1 VDDPAPTRTV
11 GWILVVLQVELSL
24 PVRRSEAV
32 PGLRASDAAHMDER
46 RAPRLLTTI
55 MRPSGTSDE
64 HWNLNGKLARPQA
77 DGDAIVYSSGPE
89 FLVDD
94 ADPRWRCFDAA
105 QVSDTELREVDI
117 LLENLTSPRF
127 AMRRVRGVESPR
139 NFAQYVRTEGR
150 NRVDAR
156 LRISNLP
163 KLVRLLGKHSDFND
177 LQYCEAVSPV
187 PATTRIPTAFANIR

>member
-1 VDDPAPTRTV
+1 MDDPAPTRTV

-117 LLENLTSPRF
+117 LPGEPHLSEICDAKGPRCRI
-127 AMRRVRGVESPR
+127 ASKVRAIRSDR
-139 NFAQYVRTEGR
+139 RTESGR
-150 NRVDAR
+150 CAAA
-156 LRISNLP
+156 NLE
-163 KLVRLLGKHSDFND
+163 SA
-177 LQYCEAVSPV
+177 EAGS
-187 PATTRIPTAFANIR
+187 AGREAQ

>member
-1 VDDPAPTRTV
+1 MDDPAPTRTV

-24 PVRRSEAV
+24 PVSRSEAI

-46 RAPRLLTTI
+46 RAPRFLRTI

-64 HWNLNGKLARPQA
+64 HWNFNGKLARPQA

-89 FLVDD
+89 FLVQD
-94 ADPRWRCFDAA
+94 ADAWWRCFDAA
-105 QVSDTELREVDI
+105 QVSDSELREVDI

-127 AMRRVRGVESPR
+127 AVRRVRGVESPR
-139 NFAQYVRTEGR
+139 NFAQYVRTEGW
-150 NRVDAR
+150 NPVDAR

-163 KLVRLLGKHSDFND
+163 KLVRL
-177 LQYCEAVSPV
+177 VSLYNV
-187 PATTRIPTAFANIR
+187 PALGAAGLRPI